1 MAVDLFHWAP
11 VRPVYDLPVLRRI
24 GPKRTLKNFG
34 DEIGPMIVRSVI
46 AARGL
51 LAPEATDA
59 VGRLFSVGSVMHF
72 AAPGDHVWGTG
83 INGKVVEDFRFGPG
97 EIVIHAV
104 RGPRTRDRLREIGFE
119 APDVFGD
126 PGLLLPHVD
135 ARYAALRGT
144 TKRRPLTV
152 LPNLNDLHEF
162 RRHPAFVSPLQDP
175 LDVARIIAES
185 EMVVGSSLHAMV
197 FADALGV
204 PSRLIGSANE
214 HPFKYEDY
222 YSGTGRER
230 VEPAPN
236 VESALKAG
244 AVPLPQFDPTTLL
257 DAFPEALFRSGASHV
272 TWGAVDPA

>member
-46 AARGL
+46 DARGL
-51 LAPEATDA
+51 LTPEAASAT
-59 VGRLFSVGSVMHF
+59 GRLFSVGSVMHF
-72 AAPGDHVWGTG
+72 AARGDHVWGTG
-83 INGKVVEDFRFGPG
+83 INGKIVQDFCFNPG
-97 EIVIHAV
+97 EIAIHAV
-104 RGPRTRDRLREIGFE
+104 RGPRTRDRLRQIGVE

-126 PGLLLPHVD
+126 PGLLLPYVD
-135 ARYAALRGT
+135 TRYALLRDAA
-144 TKRRPLTV
+144 KRRPLTV
-152 LPNLNDLHEF
+152 LPNLNDLHDF

-175 LDVARIIAES
+175 LDVAQIIAES

-204 PSRLIGSANE
+204 PSRPIASATE
-214 HPFKYEDY
+214 HPFKYDDY
-222 YSGTGRER
+222 YRGTGREG
-230 VEPAPN
+230 VEPASDI
-236 VESALKAG
+236 ESALKTG

-257 DAFPEALFRSGASHV
+257 DAFPEDLFRA
-272 TWGAVDPA
+272 